1 VIVSAHQDLGRYRIL
16 EPIGSGGMAIVYR
29 GQHVLLRHQVA
40 VKVLHPHYL
49 SDHAMRRRFLREAR
63 IIASLR
69 HPGVVEVF
77 DVGTASDGRV
87 YVAMELLRG
96 EPLSARLRTGKLSER
111 TAITFGRQL
120 ASALAAAHDHG
131 VVHRDLKPDNVF
143 LVADDEVRGG
153 ERAKVLDFGI
163 AKRVTYI
170 RSGERTGEQTKTGVL
185 LGTPMYMAPEQC
197 LESADI
203 DGRADLYALG
213 IVLYQ
218 MVAGAPPFAGG
229 ATEEIIAQHMYVE
242 APPACD
248 AVPGISPAFSAILQ
262 KCMAKDRQ
270 DRYASADALARDLAR
285 LAGSAEMAAVAAEE
299 AEEDAGEVVE
309 AVDDDDTQVEI
320 VDRTRPWQARATGEV
335 RPRRWRM
342 PAVALA
348 GALAGALIVM
358 VGMRGSGETGEQAT
372 GNRPQATAQP
382 EAPTM
387 QETAEVEAE
396 AEPPVIEGVK
406 PMVVERV
413 RAEVRPAKKKIARVK
428 KPEVKEDPFAKVQT
442 PALF

>member
-1 VIVSAHQDLGRYRIL
+1 
-16 EPIGSGGMAIVYR
+16 MAIVYR

-96 EPLSARLRTGKLSER
+96 EPLSNRLRAGKLSER

-143 LVADDEVRGG
+143 LVADDEVPLG
-153 ERAKVLDFGI
+153 ERAKILDFGI

-197 LESADI
+197 LESSDI

-229 ATEEIIAQHMYVE
+229 GTEEIIAQHMYVE

-285 LAGSAEMAAVAAEE
+285 LAGSAEMAAVDAEE
-299 AEEDAGEVVE
+299 EAGEVVE
-309 AVDDDDTQVEI
+309 AVDDDDDTQVEL
-320 VDRTRPWQARATGEV
+320 VDRTRPWPARAAGEP

-348 GALAGALIVM
+348 GALVGALIVM
-358 VGMRGSGETGEQAT
+358 IGMRGGGGGETGEQAT
-372 GNRPQATAQP
+372 GNRPVLSGAKRSEGRQATAEP
-382 EAPTM
+382 EAPAV

-396 AEPPVIEGVK
+396 AEPPVIENVR
-406 PMVVERV
+406 PMVVER
-413 RAEVRPAKKKIARVK
+413 VRPAKKKIARVK